1 MICSDGLSPVV
12 SFGAIR
18 DALASAADPSEAVR
32 HLVGLAE
39 AAGAPD
45 NITVIVT
52 DVRAADSRI
61 HGRRFRYPRRGVCRG
76 PYALAVRLAAGLIR
90 PRPPC

>member
-18 DALASAADPSEAVR
+18 DALASAVDPGEAVR

-52 DVRAADSRI
+52 DVRTATAGSTAAD
-61 HGRRFRYPRRGVCRG
+61 PVTLGVASAEVFTR
-76 PYALAVRLAAGLIR
+76 
-90 PRPPC
+90 